1 MKDKLINSQNIE
13 GKIYQFDLQEK
24 VSGPTSKNPG
34 QPYIAGTIDVATTS
48 AQDNIVQ
55 VHYTWVTPAFKN
67 GNANPNYSVLKQI
80 INSGKT
86 VVTDGYDAATIVRL
100 SPSYAL
106 NEFFPEGQDKPVSQ
120 ARNEG
125 GFISIIPESMLHPEN
140 DVARSRFEYDI
151 VINNAVE
158 IVPEEGDSYV
168 SISGIVFNFKKEA
181 LPITLTA
188 RNKDAGKYFLD
199 LGATNDKPVFT
210 TVWGKIV
217 NVLTKTEKV
226 QESAFGSPK
235 VDTITRRTKEYVIT
249 GANPTPYEF
258 DTEATIT
265 TAELQ
270 KVLQDREVYLAELK
284 KSAEEWRA
292 NRNASSNAVPAAQAT
307 QANAVPSGGFKF

>member
-1 MKDKLINSQNIE
+1 MKDKFINSQNIE

-24 VSGPTSKNPG
+24 ESGPTSKNPG
-34 QPYIAGTIDVATTS
+34 QSYIAGTIDVATTS

-55 VHYTWVTPAFKN
+55 VHYTWVTPTFKN
-67 GNANPNYSVLKQI
+67 GNANPNYNILKQI

-86 VVTDGYDAATIVRL
+86 VVTDGYDAATVVRL

-125 GFISIIPESMLHPEN
+125 GFISIVPETMLHPEN
-140 DVARSRFEYDI
+140 DVDRSSFKYDI
-151 VINNAVE
+151 IINSATE

-168 SISGIVFNFKKEA
+168 SISGIVFNFRKEA

-188 RNKDAGKYFLD
+188 RNKDAGKYFID

-235 VDTITRRTKEYVIT
+235 VDVVTRRTKEYVIT

-265 TAELQ
+265 SAELQ
-270 KVLQDREVYLAELK
+270 NVLQNREVHLAEIK

-292 NRNASSNAVPAAQAT
+292 NKGSNATPAAQAT
-307 QANAVPSGGFKF
+307 QANTVPSGGFKF